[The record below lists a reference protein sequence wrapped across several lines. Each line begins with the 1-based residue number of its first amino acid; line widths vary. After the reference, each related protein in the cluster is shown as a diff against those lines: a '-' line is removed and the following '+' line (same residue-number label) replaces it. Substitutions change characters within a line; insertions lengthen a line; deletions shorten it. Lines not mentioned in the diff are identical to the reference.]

1 MERTIDDLCEKKR
14 GIYSIAPNSGWND
27 QQLTKN
33 CGIVPYLF
41 YKKYGYRAVMV
52 GTRLQESYPSL
63 ERYVKGVEMD
73 FLADA
78 SLKSEYSYLDT
89 HYQDMDV
96 LVLHGLFPFYFPI
109 LHRYRQ
115 LRPDGKVYLELD
127 PNVYYED
134 MLEWTHPAFLRF
146 FQECDVIGASCHR
159 MQKYLGQKWP
169 CVVEYLPNGFYNFD
183 HLDMQVD
190 FTKKENIILTV
201 GRIGSAQKR
210 NEELLEAF
218 AKVYE
223 RLPGWSVRLVGKVEP
238 SFYHW
243 IKDFY
248 QRYPRI
254 SYQITLTGPIFEKKE
269 LINEYKRA
277 KIFALTSVL
286 EGGTPNVVAEAL
298 FCGCYMI
305 TSDIDASD
313 DVIDNGRCGQK
324 YECGDIEA
332 LAEILY
338 HSCVGA
344 ERLLQGGRRSI
355 AYAQE
360 EYDFE
365 KIIQRLY
372 WLLFKEKR

>member
-1 MERTIDDLCEKKR
+1 MKQTTETASKRLR
-14 GIYSIAPNSGWND
+14 GIYSIAPNHGWND

-41 YKKYGYRAVMV
+41 FKNYGFRAVMT
-52 GTRLQESYPSL
+52 GTRLQAEYPSL
-63 ERYVKGVEMD
+63 ERYVKGIEMD
-73 FLADA
+73 FLPDA
-78 SLKSEYSYLDT
+78 SWASECAYINT

-134 MLEWTHPAFLRF
+134 RLEWTHPAFLRF
-146 FQECDVIGASCHR
+146 LQECDVIGASCHR
-159 MQKYLGQKWP
+159 MQKCLGQKWP

-183 HLDMQVD
+183 RLDMSVD

-210 NEELLEAF
+210 SEDLLEAF
-218 AKVYE
+218 AKVYQS
-223 RLPGWSVRLVGKVEP
+223 LPSWSVRLVGNVEP
-238 SFYHW
+238 GFADW
-243 IKDFY
+243 FKDFCL
-248 QRYPRI
+248 RYPRI
-254 SYQITLTGPIFEKKE
+254 SRQVALTGPVFEKRE
-269 LINEYKRA
+269 LLQEYKQA
-277 KIFALTSVL
+277 KIFALTSL
-286 EGGTPNVVAEAL
+286 YEGGTPNVVAEAL
-298 FCGCYMI
+298 YGGCYMI
-305 TSDIDASD
+305 TADIDAAD

-324 YECGDIEA
+324 YDCGNIDA

-338 HSCVGA
+338 QSCTD
-344 ERLLQGGRRSI
+344 EETLYRGGQRAQ
-355 AYAQE
+355 AYARE

-372 WLLFKEKR
+372 WLLFKEVG

>member
-1 MERTIDDLCEKKR
+1 MERIIDDLCEKKR

-41 YKKYGYRAVMV
+41 HKNYGYRAVML

-73 FLADA
+73 FLPDA
-78 SLKSEYSYLDT
+78 TRESECSYLNT

-96 LVLHGLFPFYFPI
+96 LLLHGLFPFYFPI
-109 LHRYRQ
+109 LHHYRQ

-134 MLEWTHPAFLRF
+134 RLEWTHPAFLRF

-159 MQKYLGQKWP
+159 MQKCLGQKWP

-183 HLDMQVD
+183 QIDMQVD
-190 FTKKENIILTV
+190 FTQKENIILTV

-218 AKVYE
+218 AKVYK
-223 RLPGWSVRLVGKVEP
+223 RLPNWQVRLVGGVEP
-238 SFYHW
+238 GFERW
-243 IKDFY
+243 LKDFCLH
-248 QRYPRI
+248 YPRI
-254 SYQITLTGPIFEKKE
+254 SRQIVLTGPIFEKSE
-269 LINEYKRA
+269 LLSEYKRA

-298 FCGCYMI
+298 FSGCYMI
-305 TSDIDASD
+305 TSEIDAAD
-313 DVIDNGRCGQK
+313 DVIDEGRCGQK
-324 YECGDIEA
+324 YECGDTNA
-332 LAEILY
+332 LADILC
-338 HSCVGA
+338 HACMDE
-344 ERLLQGGRRSI
+344 ERLLQGGRRAI

-360 EYDFE
+360 EYDFQ

-372 WLLFKEKR
+372 WLLFKEMK